1 MAELR
6 GTRVYWRPSVGA
18 ATAPRQ
24 ILKNA
29 GYISIVLQAVQ
40 YKASGNLWQKA
51 FGGSDKVTV
60 STQVT
65 WQTSVD
71 AKIATA
77 IQDVRKVSVPSVNRL
92 AIGRNIVLKVPA
104 VADGIEMQFSIRA
117 VRDDNLG
124 KTLQILNSDDFKQP
138 LQLAPVA
145 LGQALMVTSL
155 VKKLF
160 TDSDPAD
167 VLSASYPGIISE
179 GDVSDPVANSRLVEG
194 YIILVV
200 KQDEED
206 ALDFDVNAMSVTPS
220 GLTVGGAPVKNTYV
234 VYNVTFDKWKGRD
247 QSTSW
252 SKKYDQAS
260 TKADE
265 LMFAQAENHSA
276 IITAAFDLLKEGG
289 ALLDEDVTY
298 TKSEKAVLKKAAIQE
313 VRDKI
318 EANSPKPTVE
328 TIISR
333 GPAIAGD
340 GGVGAVPALEEEDF
354 RPEVAA
360 YAQELAS
367 VGLPFGFSVRP

>member
-1 MAELR
+1 
-6 GTRVYWRPSVGA
+6 
-18 ATAPRQ
+18 
-24 ILKNA
+24 
-29 GYISIVLQAVQ
+29 
-40 YKASGNLWQKA
+40 
-51 FGGSDKVTV
+51 
-60 STQVT
+60 
-65 WQTSVD
+65 
-71 AKIATA
+71 
-77 IQDVRKVSVPSVNRL
+77 
-92 AIGRNIVLKVPA
+92 
-104 VADGIEMQFSIRA
+104 
-117 VRDDNLG
+117 
-124 KTLQILNSDDFKQP
+124 
-138 LQLAPVA
+138 
-145 LGQALMVTSL
+145 
-155 VKKLF
+155 
-160 TDSDPAD
+160 
-167 VLSASYPGIISE
+167 
-179 GDVSDPVANSRLVEG
+179 
-194 YIILVV
+194 
-200 KQDEED
+200 
-206 ALDFDVNAMSVTPS
+206 
-220 GLTVGGAPVKNTYV
+220 VKNTYV